1 MSDSNIGQKLA
12 NRYELM
18 ELVGQGAMGKVYR
31 AEDTLL
37 GGVIVAVKFLS
48 QTLLTD
54 KMRDRFVQEATTC
67 AQLGQNSI
75 HVVRVTDYGVNE
87 DDIPFYV
94 MEYLQGESISFL
106 ISQKALPIPRFLGII
121 RQICLGLK
129 SAHDGIRIRGYDRPV
144 PIIHRD
150 IKPSNILVTQDPTLG
165 ELAKILDFGIAKLM
179 QADSEQTSSFM
190 GTLAYAS
197 PEQMEGKELDNRS
210 DIYSLGILMYQMLT
224 GHLPLRAAS
233 HTFGGWY
240 KVHHTEM
247 PTPIA
252 TVAPDAQIPSLLEN
266 LVMSCLEKQA
276 ENRPQSIVEI
286 LNSLDPLEQR
296 YGSGFR
302 MGQRIGATLSRVP
315 IVPKPGQK
323 QAQDSKA
330 SQSDALTTTEGDI
343 CRFTSWPPSKPI
355 AEIVFPH
362 ILPSSK
368 GSLSTLWVMMPPAE
382 IVKRLR
388 GTRYNTFICTMS
400 PHPMALWLTVLYSP
414 KHGPRWLPCYLDL
427 KTQAGQEMAFHLG
440 QTGEYKVLFFSTEE
454 PQKCAHVVTCT
465 IASPQQKML
474 QNWVMS
480 ARVQPSVGSPNFSKS
495 MLRDELNNNLKEK
508 VLQHL
513 ESLYLDTD

>member
-1 MSDSNIGQKLA
+1 MSDPNLGQKLA

-48 QTLLTD
+48 QTLLTG

-75 HVVRVTDYGVNE
+75 HVVRVTDYGVNDE
-87 DDIPFYV
+87 DIPFYV
-94 MEYLQGESISFL
+94 MEYLQGDSLSLL
-106 ISQKALPIPRFLGII
+106 IGHKALPIPRFLSII
-121 RQICLGLK
+121 RQVCLGLK

-144 PIIHRD
+144 SIIHRD

-165 ELAKILDFGIAKLM
+165 ELTKILDFGIAKLM
-179 QADSEQTSSFM
+179 QADTEQTSSFM

-224 GHLPLRAAS
+224 GTLPLRAAS

-240 KVHHTEM
+240 KVHHTA
-247 PTPIA
+247 PPRPISDIEPNPN
-252 TVAPDAQIPSLLEN
+252 VPKLLEQ

-276 ENRPQSIVEI
+276 ENRPQNIVEI
-286 LNSLDPLEQR
+286 LEALEPLEQR

-302 MGQRIGATLSRVP
+302 MGQRISATLSRVP
-315 IVPKPGQK
+315 IAPEPRQK
-323 QAQDSKA
+323 SLDTH
-330 SQSDALTTTEGDI
+330 SDRLSATENAV
-343 CRFTSWPPSKPI
+343 RQFVSWPTNKPI

-362 ILPSSK
+362 ILPTK
-368 GSLSTLWVMMPPAE
+368 AGPLATLWVMLPESE
-382 IVKRLR
+382 ITKRLQ

-400 PHPMALWLTVLYSP
+400 PHPMVLWLTVLYSP
-414 KHGPRWLPCYLDL
+414 KHGPRWLPCYIDL
-427 KTQAGQEMAFHLG
+427 KTQAGQEMVFQMGKNGA
-440 QTGEYKVLFFSTEE
+440 YKVLFFATQAPRE
-454 PQKCAHVVTCT
+454 CAHVVSCT
-465 IASPQQKML
+465 IAEPQQKLL
-474 QNWVMS
+474 QSWVMS
-480 ARVQPSVGSPNFSKS
+480 ARTHLSVASPTVSKQ
-495 MLRDELNNNLKEK
+495 MLKDELNNNMKEK
-508 VLQHL
+508 ILQQL
-513 ESLYLDTD
+513 DALYLDTDL

>member
-1 MSDSNIGQKLA
+1 MSDPNIGRKLA

-48 QTLLTD
+48 QTLLTE

-75 HVVRVTDYGVNE
+75 HVVRVTDYGVSE
-87 DDIPFYV
+87 DEIPFYV
-94 MEYLQGESISFL
+94 MEYLQGDSLSIL
-106 ISQKALPIPRFLGII
+106 ISQNALPIPRFLAII
-121 RQICLGLK
+121 RQVCLGLK
-129 SAHDGIRIRGYDRPV
+129 SAHDGIRVRGYDRPV

-150 IKPSNILVTQDPTLG
+150 IKPSNILVTQDATLG

-224 GHLPLRAAS
+224 GQLPLRATS

-240 KVHHTEM
+240 KVHHTEP
-247 PTPIA
+247 PTPIPEA
-252 TVAPDAQIPSLLEN
+252 APDANIPSLMAS
-266 LVMSCLEKQA
+266 LVMSCLEKQPDH
-276 ENRPQSIVEI
+276 RPQSITEI
-286 LNSLDPLEQR
+286 LKALGPLEQR

-315 IVPKPGQK
+315 IVRKPEKQK
-323 QAQDSKA
+323 SP
-330 SQSDALTTTEGDI
+330 SLESDALSTTEGEL
-343 CRFTSWPPSKPI
+343 CRFTSWPSNKPI

-362 ILPSSK
+362 NLQTSK
-368 GSLSTLWVMMPPAE
+368 GNLSTLWVMMPPEE
-382 IVKRLR
+382 IIKRLR
-388 GTRYNTFICTMS
+388 STRYNTFICTMS

-414 KHGPRWLPCYLDL
+414 KHGPRWLPCFLDL
-427 KTQAGQEMAFHLG
+427 KVQASQEIAFHLG
-440 QTGEYKVLFFSTEE
+440 QNGEYKVLFFSTKE
-454 PQKCAHVVTCT
+454 PQKCAHVVTCR
-465 IASPQQKML
+465 IATPQQKML
-474 QNWVMS
+474 QSWVMS
-480 ARVQPSVGSPNFSKS
+480 ARTQRSVGSPNFSKN
-495 MLRDELNNNLKEK
+495 MLREELNNNLKEK